1 MTDRIQAEIAHWK
14 QLAGQAER
22 VWGWEGSIGRRR
34 ALRRAGL
41 LVEAAGLRPG
51 VRALELGCGTGV
63 FTALARTS
71 GADITAI
78 DLCRDLLDMARS
90 KSPGATARLIVGNI
104 EAMPFQEGAFDAIY
118 GSSVLHHLDVRVAL
132 VEILRVLK
140 PGGRLA
146 CVEPNLL
153 NPQVLLIK
161 KIRALGSRAGELPH
175 ETAFVRWKVAH
186 ELERAGFRQ
195 VSVRPVDFLHPAV
208 PGRWAHLVERAGRA
222 LEDMPVVREI
232 AGSLLITAV
241 KA

>member
-1 MTDRIQAEIAHWK
+1 MTDRIQAEISHWK
-14 QLAGQAER
+14 QVAGHAER
-22 VWGWEGSIGRRR
+22 VWGWEGSVGRRR

-41 LVEAAGLRPG
+41 LVEAAGLHPG
-51 VRALELGCGTGV
+51 VLALELGCGTGV

-78 DLCRDLLDMARS
+78 DLCQDLLDMARS
-90 KSPGATARLIVGNI
+90 KSPSAMARFIVGNI
-104 EAMPFQEGAFDAIY
+104 EAMPFHEGAFDAIY

-132 VEILRVLK
+132 LEILRVLK

-153 NPQVLLIK
+153 NPHVMLIK
-161 KIRALGSRAGELPH
+161 KIKAIGSRVGELPH

-195 VSVRPVDFLHPAV
+195 VSVRPVDFLHPAI
-208 PGRWAHLVERAGRA
+208 PGQWAHRVERVGRA
-222 LEDMPVVREI
+222 LEDMPMMREI
-232 AGSLLITAV
+232 AGSLLIV
-241 KA
+241 GMKA